1 MPVLA
6 SAVPT
11 RVVPSCEG
19 NDDVSFLQYRWC
31 PMNPNSSVT
40 TLLLTKTGED
50 PIRPVENVADS
61 QEAYERNGRLRVNS
75 LRSWRTDHGVG

>member
-11 RVVPSCEG
+11 RVMPSCER
-19 NDDVSFLQYRWC
+19 DDGVSFLQYRWF

-40 TLLLTKTGED
+40 TLLLTKEGED
-50 PIRPVENVADS
+50 PIRLVENVVDP
-61 QEAYERNGRLRVNS
+61 QEAYERNARLRIKS
-75 LRSWRTDHGVG
+75 LRSRRTDHGVG